1 MKLRGKLVTFVIVV
15 ALITYTCSA
24 IFMQWVYPNVFP
36 NVNRN
41 VFEWITYA
49 LGIAWTGIL
58 TVLFSNVLTQSLN
71 QLSDDA
77 ERIATRDLRTDVKL
91 PSSED
96 EIYDVA
102 TSFQSVVESMRVL
115 VEEVERVS
123 DTIGATSND
132 LKRGSH
138 RADEQSNAVRTAIH
152 QINEG
157 AEQTAD
163 AIQQSAETLVSIGE
177 HAHDVQRRV
186 QRTAQDVDGGI
197 AALDETVEEVNRL
210 IASVR
215 SISQSSEESERMTR
229 QLTAEMEDVRSIVQ
243 TVGTI
248 AEQTNLLALNAS
260 IEAARAGEHGAG
272 FSVVAEEVRA
282 LADESAKSVGT
293 IDTLVSAVQQTSNE
307 LARRMTDQKEDAI
320 HNVSRA
326 TETEQM
332 IHQTASELR
341 TLATRI
347 HSIVTV
353 VDEQLS
359 AVEHSAAEA
368 ENIAAIAEETSASVH
383 AVERVTDEQ
392 RETVAEMVRH
402 ADGLE
407 RDAERLNVFLTEIKK

>member
-1 MKLRGKLVTFVIVV
+1 MKLRGKLVTFVITV

-41 VFEWITYA
+41 VFEWMTYA

-58 TVLFSNVLTQSLN
+58 TILFSNVLTQSLN

-77 ERIATRDLRTDVKL
+77 ARIATRDLRTDVTL
-91 PSSED
+91 PSSRD

-102 TSFQSVVESMRVL
+102 ASFQSVIESMRAL
-115 VEEVERVS
+115 MEEVDRVS
-123 DTIGATSND
+123 GAIVATSND
-132 LKRGSH
+132 LKRGAH
-138 RADEQSNAVRTAIH
+138 RADEQSDAVGAAIQ

-157 AEQTAD
+157 AEQTAE
-163 AIQQSAETLVSIGE
+163 AIQQAAETLVSIGE

-186 QRTAQDVDGGI
+186 KRTAHDVDGGV
-197 AALDETVEEVNRL
+197 ASLDETVEEVNRL
-210 IASVR
+210 ITSVR
-215 SISQSSEESERMTR
+215 SISQSSEASEQMTR
-229 QLTAEMEDVRSIVQ
+229 QLATEMEDVRSIVQ
-243 TVGTI
+243 TVGTL
-248 AEQTNLLALNAS
+248 AQQTNLLALNAS

-272 FSVVAEEVRA
+272 FSVVAEEVRS
-282 LADESAKSVGT
+282 LADESAKAVET
-293 IDTLVSAVQQTSNE
+293 INTLVSTVQQTSNE
-307 LARRMTDQKEDAI
+307 LARRMAEQREDAL

-326 TETEQM
+326 TVTEQM

-368 ENIAAIAEETSASVH
+368 ENIAAIAEETSASVY
-383 AVERVTDEQ
+383 AVEQATNEQ
-392 RETVAEMVRH
+392 RETVAEMVRR